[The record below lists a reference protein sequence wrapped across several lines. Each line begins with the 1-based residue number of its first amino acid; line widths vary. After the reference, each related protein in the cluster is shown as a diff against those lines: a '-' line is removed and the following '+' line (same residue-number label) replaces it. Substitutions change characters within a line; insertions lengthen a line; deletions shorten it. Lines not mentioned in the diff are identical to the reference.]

1 MLVRGDRGC
10 RTSRGGS
17 GKSPAQS
24 QGASV
29 FLGLLVAVFCSLL
42 GLRADA
48 LPACVGHELVLHS
61 QAEPSSATDRSAT
74 NRSAAFCRMPADEVA
89 AQGHD
94 DIPHR
99 NVPIC
104 SERATSEVAPLP
116 VVALSGASLRQVK
129 ATPCPGQSPQLNL
142 GEQDPTPQANSSKH
156 PRQPMLAGQ
165 PALVAIREPGGQS
178 LPGFHPP
185 RSQPA
190 PGIQRLIYR
199 PPR

>member
-10 RTSRGGS
+10 RTSRRGS

-24 QGASV
+24 QVGSV
-29 FLGLLVAVFCSLL
+29 LLGLLVAIFCSLL
-42 GLRADA
+42 GLRANA
-48 LPACVGHELVLHS
+48 LPACVGHDLVLHS
-61 QAEPSSATDRSAT
+61 QAEPSSATD
-74 NRSAAFCRMPADEVA
+74 RSAAFCRMPADEVA

-129 ATPCPGQSPQLNL
+129 ATPCPGQSPRLNL

-156 PRQPMLAGQ
+156 PRQPMLAGR
-165 PALVAIREPGGQS
+165 PAIVAIHEPGGQS